1 MSTTLAIIRHGQTEE
16 NVLGLLQGHMPGH
29 LTPEG
34 IAMAEALA
42 RRLASGEHFD
52 ALLCSDLAR
61 ARHTADIIAR
71 HTGLVPQPSPLF
83 RERDQGPW
91 TGRPAAEVR
100 GLPLP
105 EGMETQAQLYDRA
118 RRVLDT
124 IARTF
129 PGRRVLLVTHGF
141 FARFILATH
150 AGTGFRSITP
160 MDNAEV
166 RCITLP

>member
-16 NVLGLLQGHMPGH
+16 NVRGLLQGHMPGH
-29 LTPEG
+29 LTAEG
-34 IAMAEALA
+34 IAAAEALA
-42 RRLASGEHFD
+42 RRLATEHFD
-52 ALLCSDLAR
+52 VLLCSDLAR
-61 ARHTADIIAR
+61 AQQTAQIIAR

-105 EGMETQAQLYDRA
+105 EGMERQAQLYDRA

>member
-16 NVLGLLQGHMPGH
+16 NVRGLLQGHMPGH
-29 LTPEG
+29 LTAEG
-34 IAMAEALA
+34 IAAAEALA
-42 RRLASGEHFD
+42 RRLATEHFD
-52 ALLCSDLAR
+52 ILLCSDLAR
-61 ARHTADIIAR
+61 AQQTAQIIAR
-71 HTGLVPQPSPLF
+71 HTGLVPQPSPLY

>member
-1 MSTTLAIIRHGQTEE
+1 MRQWRKRVG
-16 NVLGLLQGHMPGH
+16 
-29 LTPEG
+29 
-34 IAMAEALA
+34 ALA
-42 RRLASGEHFD
+42 LAVTVVLSLF
-52 ALLCSDLAR
+52 LLAGCK
-61 ARHTADIIAR
+61 
-71 HTGLVPQPSPLF
+71 GK
-83 RERDQGPW
+83 
-91 TGRPAAEVR
+91 
-100 GLPLP
+100 PLP
-105 EGMETQAQLYDRA
+105 EGMETQTQLYDRA